1 MRIILTVLLMT
12 LASQAHSGSCD
23 SKWYATI
30 TDEVRVNSKGER
42 LTTIQQVLV
51 QERYKY
57 LIDNYPHLKEKI
69 DGEAVWNGPYTG
81 RYNNYGFYNKLA
93 RDEFTRMPRNKFYIS
108 TKERK
113 AFWECSK
120 IRFKILASGW
130 DCHAEAISR
139 VQMWPLMRGSH
150 QCFK

>member
-12 LASQAHSGSCD
+12 LASQAHSGFCED
-23 SKWYATI
+23 KWYATI

-93 RDEFTRMPRNKFYIS
+93 RDEFTRMPGNKFYIS

-130 DCHAEAISR
+130 DCHAEAIST